1 MLTSTQSA
9 GFLCQ
14 EGTDGKP
21 LNVGFA
27 ARNAVQAYELVN
39 LGMTAY
45 DDVLSPLT
53 GWFQIF
59 NRQHFSV
66 TAFLDNWL
74 EPAQILSPGL
84 WFKKYPFC
92 STANAGND
100 LGEKAYQFGIRG

>member
-1 MLTSTQSA
+1 
-9 GFLCQ
+9 
-14 EGTDGKP
+14 
-21 LNVGFA
+21 
-27 ARNAVQAYELVN
+27 
-39 LGMTAY
+39 MTAY

-53 GWFQIF
+53 DWFQIF

-92 STANAGND
+92 STANAGYD